1 MKPAKAENRSPCGF
15 SQGCRGQE
23 FANFSKQ
30 ATTPPLATKILPKY
44 WQPDRQ
50 RTVLA
55 SYAPIGLAFLVWR
68 HSRQSFKNVDPTLRK
83 QTARNFGS
91 IKNQPFKTNG
101 GGSEAG
107 AAGRLW
113 RVMLP
118 TPPLF
123 PLATSDQPGCD
134 SSASTERR
142 RQSATAE
149 DLHLPWPRKS
159 KGANWP
165 VKRGIC
171 HRSLPRRSVFPL
183 SLHYGANLFR
193 SADDAHRARSG
204 LYKVKRQRP
213 PLAPSTQRRT
223 RRTDFPNFIA
233 SGALSSVKSPDGK
246 TLLVLVS
253 GYNSLSKQINSNQ
266 KYFHCT
272 PAS

>member
-1 MKPAKAENRSPCGF
+1 MKPAKAENRSRCGF
-15 SQGCRGQE
+15 SLGCRGQE
-23 FANFSKQ
+23 FASFSKQ

-55 SYAPIGLAFLVWR
+55 SYAPIGLAFRVWR

-123 PLATSDQPGCD
+123 PLATSDQQGRD

-149 DLHLPWPRKS
+149 DLHLPCPGSR
-159 KGANWP
+159 
-165 VKRGIC
+165 RGRIGLLNAESATGVC
-171 HRSLPRRSVFPL
+171 RDDPCSRFA
-183 SLHYGANLFR
+183 LHYGANLFR

-223 RRTDFPNFIA
+223 RRTGCKRELRP
-233 SGALSSVKSPDGK
+233 G
-246 TLLVLVS
+246 
-253 GYNSLSKQINSNQ
+253 
-266 KYFHCT
+266 
-272 PAS
+272 